1 MSATHS
7 EKPTPY
13 GLLAEFGT
21 PKQLVHAAQQANQQ
35 GYTLDAFSPFPIE
48 GLAEAI
54 GFPSTR
60 LPVLVFCG
68 AVFGGLSGFALQYYC
83 SVIAYPINVGGRP
96 LNSWPSFIPIMFET
110 TILCAAL
117 TAVLGM
123 LFLNGLPM
131 PYQPIFNVDRFSAAS
146 RDGYFL
152 LIKNTSQPF
161 DKKRAGDLLR
171 ELGATEVSEV
181 AP

>member
-1 MSATHS
+1 MSLIHS
-7 EKPTPY
+7 ENKRPY
-13 GLLAEFGT
+13 GLLAEFAT
-21 PKQLVHAAQQANQQ
+21 PRQLVQAAERAHQD

-48 GLAEAI
+48 GLSEAI
-54 GFPSTR
+54 GFPKSR

-68 AVFGGLSGFALQYYC
+68 AVLGGLSGFALEYYC

-96 LNSWPSFIPIMFET
+96 LNSWPSFIPIAFET
-110 TILCAAL
+110 TILCAAF

-131 PYQPIFNVDRFSAAS
+131 PYHPVFNVARFAAAS

-152 LIKNTSQPF
+152 LVKSAGPSF
-161 DKKRAGDLLR
+161 EAKRASDLLR
-171 ELGATEVSEV
+171 ELGASEVSEV
-181 AP
+181 TP

>member
-1 MSATHS
+1 MSASLHGIMA
-7 EKPTPY
+7 EFEQPDQ
-13 GLLAEFGT
+13 LLA
-21 PKQLVHAAQQANQQ
+21 AARTAWLA
-35 GYTLDAFSPFPIE
+35 GYRRMDAYSPYAVE

-54 GFPSTR
+54 GFPRTH
-60 LPVLVFCG
+60 LPELVFCG
-68 AVFGGLSGFALQYYC
+68 GVLGGLGGFALQYYC

-96 LNSWPSFIPIMFET
+96 LNSWPSFIPIAFET

-117 TAVLGM
+117 TAVFGM

-131 PYQPIFNVDRFSAAS
+131 PYHPVFNVPRFTAAS

-152 LIKNTSQPF
+152 LIKNTEQSF
-161 DKKRAGDLLR
+161 DPKRAGDLLR
-171 ELGATEVSEV
+171 ELGASEVSEV

>member
-1 MSATHS
+1 VSASHT
-7 EKPTPY
+7 EKTAFY
-13 GLLAEFGT
+13 GLLAEYST
-21 PKQLVHAAQQANQQ
+21 PEQLVKAAQRAQRD
-35 GYTLDAFSPFPIE
+35 GYRLDAFSPFPIE

-54 GFPSTR
+54 GFPRTR

-68 AVFGGLSGFALQYYC
+68 AVLGGLGGFALEYYC

-96 LNSWPSFIPIMFET
+96 LNSWPSFIPIAFET
-110 TILCAAL
+110 TILCAAF

-131 PYQPIFNVDRFSAAS
+131 PYHPVFNVPRFAAAS

-152 LIKNTSQPF
+152 LVRNTGQGF
-161 DKKRAGDLLR
+161 DKTQASDLLR
-171 ELGATEVSEV
+171 ESGALEVSEV